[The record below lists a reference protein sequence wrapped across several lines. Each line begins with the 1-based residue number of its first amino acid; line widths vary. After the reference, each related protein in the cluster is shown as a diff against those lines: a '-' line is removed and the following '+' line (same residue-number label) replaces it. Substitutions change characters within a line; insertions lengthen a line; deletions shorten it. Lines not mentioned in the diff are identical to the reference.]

1 MPNESGVSAGG
12 VHRTPI
18 RVYYEDTDSGGI
30 VYYANYL
37 KFAERGRTEYL
48 RDIGFDHRV
57 LLRQFGLGFVVRR
70 CTIDYRV
77 PAVLDDALVVETVLQ
92 DIAGARFEMA
102 QRVLR
107 NATILCELA
116 VTLGCVNQ
124 AGRPSRLP
132 EPVREALKSA
142 AVVQESVE

>member
-1 MPNESGVSAGG
+1 MMSADLPA
-12 VHRTPI
+12 HKTAI

-48 RDIGFDHRV
+48 RDLGFDHQMM
-57 LLRQFGLGFVVRR
+57 LREFGLGFVVRR
-70 CTIDYRV
+70 CVVDYRS
-77 PAVLDDALVVETVLQ
+77 PALLDDALVVATELRQ
-92 DIAGARFEMA
+92 ISGARFEMA

-116 VTLGCVNQ
+116 VTLGCVNRE
-124 AGRPSRLP
+124 GRPSRLP
-132 EPVREALKSA
+132 EAVRDALTR
-142 AVVQESVE
+142 VVSVQQS